1 MFFFKDK
8 KTDVSQEA
16 LDMIRIEIDSIE
28 STDDKLFLMEKLY
41 KHINAIENAIE
52 GYGAEKLNDREA
64 KEQAQLLRLKE
75 AVQDLRQ
82 RILNHPVKPQR
93 YGLFIKYPEG
103 YEG

>member
-8 KTDVSQEA
+8 KADASQEA

-41 KHINAIENAIE
+41 KHVNAIEKALE
-52 GYGAEKLNDREA
+52 EYGAEKLSDREA
-64 KEQAQLLRLKE
+64 KEQAELLRLKE
-75 AVQDLRQ
+75 AAQDLRQ
-82 RILNHPVKPQR
+82 RILDHAVQPQH
-93 YGLFIKYPEG
+93 YGLFIKYPKG